1 MILQS
6 EGQTSKLSN
15 NEENNISE
23 SLDNSHLSVRLSAL
37 LILLV
42 LNLKPFALI
51 RETVQIEPLLLT

>member
-51 RETVQIEPLLLT
+51 RETVQIEPLLHT